1 MNFNIINCFKNNRK
15 KTIIILSSAISGIAM
30 ITAFLLIFVFNIICF
45 HEWKDATCTSPKT
58 CIKCSQTS
66 GEMLEHGWS
75 AATCETPEIC
85 SVCGE
90 IRAEALGHN
99 WAKADCEN
107 PKTCKNCKKTD
118 GEPLGHSWEKATCQK
133 PKTCSVCKKTDG
145 NAADHDWKAAT
156 CETPKTCKTCGK
168 TEGTAKGHNW
178 LEATYTSPETCSYC
192 GETRGDVLKV
202 EFTGNWHMNG
212 GAPTDTMEITQNGN
226 EYSITIQSVNTS
238 NGTMLKDYYTAYAD
252 GNYLYC
258 QGNCV
263 SSMYIYDSSMG
274 GYEKAASER
283 RPSYDYCYIENG
295 TLYWNGNTA
304 YSMY

>member
-1 MNFNIINCFKNNRK
+1 MKLENIIAQIKNNKK
-15 KTIIILSSAISGIAM
+15 KTIIISASAIAGIVLI
-30 ITAFLLIFVFNIICF
+30 ITMYLLIFVFNIICF
-45 HEWKDATCTSPKT
+45 HEWQNATCTSPKT

-66 GEMLEHGWS
+66 GEKLEHSWS
-75 AATCETPEIC
+75 AATCEMPEMC

-90 IRAEALGHN
+90 IRAEAMGHD
-99 WAKADCEN
+99 WTKADCEN
-107 PKTCKNCKKTD
+107 PKICNTCKKTD
-118 GEPLGHSWEKATCQK
+118 GQALGH
-133 PKTCSVCKKTDG
+133 
-145 NAADHDWKAAT
+145 DWAAAT

-178 LEATYTSPETCSYC
+178 LDATYTSPETCSYC